1 MPQPWSVEFVN
12 DNAEDEF
19 RELPADVR
27 AKLVHIAEMIEA
39 LGLPQ
44 VSKPHVKQV
53 EGKIWEMRASGESGH
68 ARGLYATAPGQRV
81 VMLNFFQKKSN
92 KVPKKKI
99 RLARDRMEE
108 IADA

>member
-1 MPQPWSVEFVN
+1 MPQSWSVEFIN
-12 DNAEDEF
+12 DNAEGEF

-27 AKLVHIAEMIEA
+27 AKFIHIVEMIEEI
-39 LGLPQ
+39 GLPHIG
-44 VSKPHVKQV
+44 KPHVKQV
-53 EGKIWEMRASGESGH
+53 EGKVWEMRATGGSGH

-92 KVPKKKI
+92 KVPKKQI
-99 RLARDRMEE
+99 RLAEDRMEE